1 MSHRKKVNM
10 NTRWE
15 LVLLPSLI
23 FVVVLIAGSQY
34 VFLEGSFYK
43 DLGLGRVGTDI
54 DVSNYVRFFTD
65 SFYLNTLWI
74 TVKTAALATF
84 FTLILGFPV
93 AYLIARMR
101 SRWSMLLLAGIVV
114 ATFVTIVIKVFGLMI
129 IFSADGLINKFLMGV
144 GIVDTPYTII
154 GNQTGV
160 VVGLMHYTLGFGVLL
175 LYSVIQTIPRSFEEA
190 AQIHGAS
197 RWRMH
202 YRVLLPL
209 SIPGITIGSLMI
221 FNMSMGAFTSA
232 ALLGGGRVFT
242 LPVLIQRTVMME
254 VKYSMA
260 GTLSA
265 VLLVTVLLINLLAII
280 LIRRFRAARLVIA

>member
-1 MSHRKKVNM
+1 M

-15 LVLLPSLI
+15 LVLLPSLF
-23 FVVVLIAGSQY
+23 FVVILILGSQY

-43 DLGLGRVGTDI
+43 DLGLGRVGTELDI
-54 DVSNYVRFFTD
+54 SNYVRFFTD

-74 TVKTAALATF
+74 TVKTAALATL

-129 IFSADGLINKFLMGV
+129 IFSADGLINKFLMGT

-175 LYSVIQTIPRSFEEA
+175 LYSVIQTIPRSYEEA

-242 LPVLIQRTVMME
+242 LPVLIQRTVMLE

-265 VLLVTVLLINLLAII
+265 VLLITVLLINLLAII

>member
-1 MSHRKKVNM
+1 M

-15 LVLLPSLI
+15 LVLLPSFI
-23 FVVVLIAGSQY
+23 FVVILIVGSQY

-43 DLGLGRVGTDI
+43 DLGLGRVGTEFN
-54 DVSNYVRFFTD
+54 VSNYVRFFTD

-129 IFSADGLINKFLMGV
+129 IFSADGLINKFLMGA

-154 GNQTGV
+154 GDQTGV

-175 LYSVIQTIPRSFEEA
+175 LYSVIQTIPRSYEEA

-242 LPVLIQRTVMME
+242 LPVLIQRTVMLE

>member
-1 MSHRKKVNM
+1 M

-15 LVLLPSLI
+15 LILLPSFIIVGILI
-23 FVVVLIAGSQY
+23 VASQFI
-34 VFLEGSFYK
+34 FLEGSFYK
-43 DLGLGRVGTDI
+43 DLGLGRTGTELQLT
-54 DVSNYVRFFTD
+54 NYIRFFTD

-74 TVKTAALATF
+74 TVKTSGLATI
-84 FTLILGFPV
+84 FTMALGFPV

-114 ATFVTIVIKVFGLMI
+114 ATFVTIVIKVFGLII
-129 IFSADGLINKFLMGV
+129 IFSADGLINKILMGI

-160 VVGLMHYTLGFGVLL
+160 VVGLMHFTLGFGVLL
-175 LYSVIQTIPRSFEEA
+175 LYSVIQTIPRSYEEA

-209 SIPGITIGSLMI
+209 SLPGLTVGALMI

-265 VLLVTVLLINLLAII
+265 VLLVTVLLINLLSII
-280 LIRRFRAARLVIA
+280 LIRRLRSARLVIA

>member
-1 MSHRKKVNM
+1 M

-15 LVLLPSLI
+15 LILLPSFIIVGILI
-23 FVVVLIAGSQY
+23 VASQFI
-34 VFLEGSFYK
+34 FLEGSFYK
-43 DLGLGRVGTDI
+43 DLGLGRTGTELQLT
-54 DVSNYVRFFTD
+54 NYIRFFTD

-74 TVKTAALATF
+74 TVKTSGLATI
-84 FTLILGFPV
+84 FTMVLGFPV

-114 ATFVTIVIKVFGLMI
+114 ATFVTIVIKVFGLII
-129 IFSADGLINKFLMGV
+129 IFSADGLINKVLMGI

-160 VVGLMHYTLGFGVLL
+160 VVGLMHFTLGFGVLL
-175 LYSVIQTIPRSFEEA
+175 LYSVIQTIPRSYEEA

-209 SIPGITIGSLMI
+209 SLPGLTVGALMI

-265 VLLVTVLLINLLAII
+265 VLLVTVLLINLLSII
-280 LIRRFRAARLVIA
+280 LIRRLRSARLVIA

>member
-1 MSHRKKVNM
+1 M

>member
-1 MSHRKKVNM
+1 M

-15 LVLLPSLI
+15 LILLPSFI
-23 FVVVLIAGSQY
+23 FIVVLIAGSQY

-154 GNQTGV
+154 GNQAGV

>member
-1 MSHRKKVNM
+1 M

-23 FVVVLIAGSQY
+23 FVIVLIAGSQY

-129 IFSADGLINKFLMGV
+129 IFSADGLINKFLMGA
-144 GIVDTPYTII
+144 GIVDMPYTII

>member
-1 MSHRKKVNM
+1 M

-15 LVLLPSLI
+15 LILLPS
-23 FVVVLIAGSQY
+23 FVIVGVLIVASQF

-43 DLGLGRVGTDI
+43 DLGLGRTGTELQLT
-54 DVSNYVRFFTD
+54 NYIRFFTD

-74 TVKTAALATF
+74 TVKTSALATL
-84 FTLILGFPV
+84 FTMLLGFPV

-101 SRWSMLLLAGIVV
+101 SRWAMLLLAGIVV
-114 ATFVTIVIKVFGLMI
+114 ATFVTIVIKVFGLII
-129 IFSADGLINKFLMGV
+129 IFSADGLINKLLMGL

-160 VVGLMHYTLGFGVLL
+160 VVGLMHFTLGFGVLL
-175 LYSVIQTIPRSFEEA
+175 LYSVIQTIPRSYEEA

-209 SIPGITIGSLMI
+209 SLPGLTVGALMI

-265 VLLVTVLLINLLAII
+265 VLLVTVLLINLLSII
-280 LIRRFRAARLVIA
+280 LIRRLRAARLVIA

>member
-1 MSHRKKVNM
+1 M

-15 LVLLPSLI
+15 LILLPSFI
-23 FVVVLIAGSQY
+23 FIVVLIAGSQY

-129 IFSADGLINKFLMGV
+129 IFSADGLINKLLMGV

-154 GNQTGV
+154 GNQAGV

>member
-1 MSHRKKVNM
+1 M
-10 NTRWE
+10 NTRWD
-15 LVLLPSLI
+15 LILLPSFVIIGILI
-23 FVVVLIAGSQY
+23 VASQFI
-34 VFLEGSFYK
+34 FLEGSFYK
-43 DLGLGRVGTDI
+43 DLGLGRTGTDLQLT
-54 DVSNYVRFFTD
+54 NYIRFFTD

-74 TVKTAALATF
+74 TVKTSGLATI
-84 FTLILGFPV
+84 FTMVLGFPV

-114 ATFVTIVIKVFGLMI
+114 ATFVTIVIKVFGLII
-129 IFSADGLINKFLMGV
+129 IFSADGLINKVLMGI

-160 VVGLMHYTLGFGVLL
+160 VVGLMHFTLGFGVLL
-175 LYSVIQTIPRSFEEA
+175 LYSVIQTIPRSYEEA

-209 SIPGITIGSLMI
+209 SLPGLTVGALMI

-265 VLLVTVLLINLLAII
+265 VLLVTVLLINLLSII
-280 LIRRFRAARLVIA
+280 LIRRLRSARLVIA